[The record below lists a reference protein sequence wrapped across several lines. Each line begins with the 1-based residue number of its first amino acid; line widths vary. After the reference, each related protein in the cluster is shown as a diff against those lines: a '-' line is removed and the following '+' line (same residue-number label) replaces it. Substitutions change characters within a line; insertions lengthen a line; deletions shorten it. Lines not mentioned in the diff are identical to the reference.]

1 MGATKDKIKR
11 IYEMLPQLNCGLC
24 GFEGCGQFA
33 KAVAEGSASPFGCKQ
48 DPGTG
53 YRISEIMGIK
63 APIFDYYRNVS
74 RPGFTPRPGAAVS
87 LGSLGAE
94 VKELSGI
101 SIIGNK
107 EAPKSLYIVP
117 WHNSEVGVATSL
129 NSGLLDDSMRP
140 LDKEVFLRELDF
152 YELSHG
158 IK

>member
-1 MGATKDKIKR
+1 MCIIATSKKWSSFLAKKYDSIHLSRVGGIFNQRVNIDILSDDIMTLDVIIKT
-11 IYEMLPQLNCGLC
+11 ILLWLLLQPLVM
-24 GFEGCGQFA
+24 
-33 KAVAEGSASPFGCKQ
+33 AEEKKVDS
-48 DPGTG
+48 
-53 YRISEIMGIK
+53 
-63 APIFDYYRNVS
+63 
-74 RPGFTPRPGAAVS
+74 
-87 LGSLGAE
+87 E

-117 WHNSEVGVATSL
+117 WQNSEVGVATSL

-158 IK
+158 KN

>member
-1 MGATKDKIKR
+1 MIIKA
-11 IYEMLPQLNCGLC
+11 ILNIVMMVLLMLP
-24 GFEGCGQFA
+24 
-33 KAVAEGSASPFGCKQ
+33 AVAF
-48 DPGTG
+48 
-53 YRISEIMGIK
+53 SEEK
-63 APIFDYYRNVS
+63 KVDS
-74 RPGFTPRPGAAVS
+74 
-87 LGSLGAE
+87 E

-117 WHNSEVGVATSL
+117 WQNSEVGVATSL

-158 IK
+158 KQY

>member
-1 MGATKDKIKR
+1 MIIKA
-11 IYEMLPQLNCGLC
+11 ILNIVMVVFLMLS
-24 GFEGCGQFA
+24 
-33 KAVAEGSASPFGCKQ
+33 AVAIAEEKKV
-48 DPGTG
+48 D
-53 YRISEIMGIK
+53 
-63 APIFDYYRNVS
+63 
-74 RPGFTPRPGAAVS
+74 
-87 LGSLGAE
+87 AE

-117 WHNSEVGVATSL
+117 WQNSEVGVATSL

-158 IK
+158 KALY